1 MEPFS
6 FLHCA
11 DIHLDSPLQGLPI
24 RDDANTNK
32 HARNVRDAS
41 RIAFQEMISKAI
53 NERVSFVILAGD
65 VFDGSRIDTKTGFFF
80 VEQLQK
86 LKAANIHTYLVWG
99 NHDAE
104 CLFAKK
110 LALDN
115 ECVHVFPSDKATSI
129 QLDELENVV
138 IHGQSY
144 PTRDVTENLAS
155 QYPDPRKGAFNI
167 GVLHCNVGNFSGHES
182 YAPCSLNQLK
192 NHGYQ
197 YWALGHV
204 HSYEVLSESTGG
216 YVVYPGNLQGRH
228 IRETGP
234 KGAVIVH
241 VENNIVRNLEFVD
254 CSCVHWYQLTTQVD
268 ERFKTVDE
276 LLDLVAA
283 EIVDVSDYPN
293 TQVVRVTLQGSTSL
307 HEELHFTDD
316 IGEVNLLDS
325 LEFRVRSEKS
335 NVFIERVD
343 LRTQPLHDNL
353 LASIDETELME
364 LFRLLGDAD
373 IQSAAPELQKE
384 IKKFRDAIPNE
395 VLRNSQDPTLSLL
408 RQEDYAALLNQSS
421 ASLGTLLNREDD

>member
-1 MEPFS
+1 MESFS

-32 HARNVRDAS
+32 HARNVRDAT

-115 ECVHVFPSDKATSI
+115 EYVHVFPSDEATSI
-129 QLDELENVV
+129 QLDDLENVV

-155 QYPDPRKGAFNI
+155 QYPDPHKGAFNI
-167 GVLHCNVGNFSGHES
+167 GVLHCNVGNVSEHES

-204 HSYEVLSESTGG
+204 HSHDVLSDSTGG

-254 CSCVHWYQLTTQVD
+254 CSCVHWYQLTIQVN
-268 ERFKTVDE
+268 ERFKTIDE
-276 LLDLVAA
+276 LMDLVAA
-283 EIVDVSDYPN
+283 EIVHVSEYPN
-293 TQVVRVTLQGSTSL
+293 TQVVRITLQGSTSL
-307 HEELHFTDD
+307 HEELHYTDD
-316 IGEVNLLDS
+316 IGEVNLLDA
-325 LEFRVRSEKS
+325 LELRVRSEKS
-335 NVFIERVD
+335 NVFVERVE

-353 LASIDETELME
+353 LDSIDETELTE

-408 RQEDYAALLNQSS
+408 REEDYVALLNQS
-421 ASLGTLLNREDD
+421 AATLGTLLNREDD